1 MKRLLVTDNIKRMAT
16 EYAMKVTKQLNPE
29 AELRYL
35 MGQLHGNEAEYVGK
49 IIENL
54 SAILDMLPWEYDNFH
69 SAVFADFD
77 KSGTKAIDLS
87 KSISFKPLNKKAK
100 TQQIY
105 KHILSALGYDKIRE
119 EVFPQYIRKLDI
131 RSCVYC
137 NAQYAVSTKKGSTG
151 CSSKFHVT
159 FDLDHWKPKDK
170 YPYLGVAFFN
180 LYPSCPACN
189 RGHSDKS
196 KKWCLYAQEGEEQNP
211 YRFNINNQSLLK
223 YLLDWDAETLKIDF
237 VDGVTGNAAV
247 YDGNDHIEKI
257 YNNFKDVVEDV
268 IWRKRIY
275 SAKMIEAMKQSGVYE
290 LKPHDVNRFI
300 IGNYDREED
309 MLKRPLAKLI
319 QDVAKQ
325 LELI

>member
-1 MKRLLVTDNIKRMAT
+1 MKRLLVTDNIKRMAN
-16 EYAMKVTKQLNPE
+16 EYALKVIKQLNPE
-29 AELRYL
+29 EKLRDL
-35 MGQLHGNEAEYVGK
+35 QVQLHRNEAEYVGR
-49 IIENL
+49 IIDNL
-54 SAILDMLPWEYDNFH
+54 PAILEMLPWDYDNFH
-69 SAVFADFD
+69 LTVFADFD

-87 KSISFKPLNKKAK
+87 KSISFKPLKKKAK
-100 TQQIY
+100 TQQLY
-105 KHILSALGYDKIRE
+105 KHIISALGYDKVQGEI
-119 EVFPQYIRKLDI
+119 FPEYIRKLDI

-151 CSSKFHVT
+151 RSRKFHVT
-159 FDLDHWKPKDK
+159 FDLDHWMPKDK
-170 YPYLGVAFFN
+170 FPYLGVAFFN

-189 RGHSDKS
+189 RGHSDRS

-211 YRFNINNQSLLK
+211 YRFKIDDQSLLK

-237 VDGVTGNAAV
+237 VDGVTGSPAI

-257 YNNFKDVVEDV
+257 YNNFKDVVEEV

-275 SAKMIEAMKQSGVYE
+275 SAKMIEAMQQSGVYE
-290 LKPHDVNRFI
+290 LKPHDVYRYI